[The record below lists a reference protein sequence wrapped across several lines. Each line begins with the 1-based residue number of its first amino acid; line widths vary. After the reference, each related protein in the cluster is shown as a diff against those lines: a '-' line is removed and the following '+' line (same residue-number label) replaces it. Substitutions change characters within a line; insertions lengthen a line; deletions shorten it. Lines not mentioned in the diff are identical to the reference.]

1 MRIDMADFQKKHLEL
16 YHLPGY
22 FGSSVFWK
30 MEKLCEDAEAF
41 YLPEHDFYYVIRDK
55 HLLMYYSPDGQCH
68 IPVDEL
74 NSLNCISMDAGMFDT
89 VKDRLSGFEISYNE
103 KLHYDKNY
111 VPPIL
116 SGDKNDVVEF
126 DFSNEEHYARVAHI
140 INGCYDGNG
149 NFSSE
154 RVKRIKSEYESFSV
168 FDPSLW
174 FFVRDKEIKKLIG
187 IALSTYQKSIKQT
200 VLDWIFILPEFHGA
214 GAGRF
219 MIQEIIRRS
228 LGRSDSII
236 VGGLVAFYKKC
247 GFYTYRRDVW
257 AAKPGY
263 SFNGPF
269 A

>member
-1 MRIDMADFQKKHLEL
+1 MKIDMADFQKKHLEL

-22 FGSSVFWK
+22 FGSSPLWK
-30 MEKLCEDAEAF
+30 MEKLFEDAEAF

-74 NSLNCISMDAGMFDT
+74 NSLDGISMDAALFDT
-89 VKDRLSGFEISYNE
+89 IKDRLPGFEISYLE
-103 KLHYDKNY
+103 GLQYDKNY

-126 DFSNEEHYARVAHI
+126 DFSDEEHYALVAHI
-140 INGCYDGNG
+140 INEVYDGNG

-154 RVKRIKSEYESFSV
+154 RVKRIKSVYESCSV
-168 FDPSLW
+168 FDPLLW
-174 FFVRDKEIKKLIG
+174 FYVRDRETNKLTG
-187 IALSTYQKSIKQT
+187 VALSTYQESIRQT

-214 GAGRF
+214 GVGRF

-247 GFYTYRRDVW
+247 GFYTHRLDVW
-257 AAKPGY
+257 AVKPGY

-269 A
+269 G